1 MAVMWW
7 TTFYAFVATS
17 LLEIGENE
25 RFRFELGPIPLVLA
39 TVIVTAVVRG
49 IRSPGSVRS

>member
-1 MAVMWW
+1 MWW